1 MKKIITLFMIL
12 GLSFLLIACE
22 EFLDTP
28 LVSTPSTPDYTDAL
42 ALAKDELLESLP
54 GIINR
59 DFILPVVEG
68 FEITFS
74 EEGIIHEDTYIH
86 HSPLYDQ
93 ESSFDIKIERDGQTL
108 EFEHTFTKLSYESGA
123 NETKIYLDLP
133 ISIDAFHDGHK
144 DVYSDT
150 SVRVDTN
157 MNGTY
162 QTELITDAAQ
172 LRGRGNSTW
181 FSFPKKPYRLR
192 FDKNTSILGMPE
204 AKNYVLLAEY
214 SDKSLMRNVLTQKM
228 VSMMTDLPYA
238 LQTRFVELY
247 INEEYRGVYVL
258 TEHVETHPNKFYIE
272 TVPGVIDTGYFLEMD
287 QRLRD
292 QTATQN
298 IEWFFVSDVPYEIK
312 EPDPLDPLFL
322 PGQLSYIRNYI
333 QEAIATLRNDTNYEN
348 YIDVNN
354 FVAHFIVHEFVKNVD
369 VGWSSVFMY
378 KAPGEKLKYGPLWD
392 FDLAYGN
399 ADYIDYGPENFY
411 GMRQYKNQFFVAMM
425 QIPEIRILFRQAYFD
440 FYFDI
445 VPKILEMIDPLA
457 ESLEDMADRNF
468 EKWPTLNE
476 YVWPNPW
483 EMLEIN
489 TFRGQT
495 EYVYDFIEH
504 RSLWLLNAVQTP
516 EYDEGNFED

>member
-1 MKKIITLFMIL
+1 MKKLIMVLMM
-12 GLSFLLIACE
+12 LSLSLLLIACE

-28 LVSTPSTPDYTDAL
+28 LVPTPDHSDTLLDIKADVLEAL
-42 ALAKDELLESLP
+42 P
-54 GIINR
+54 NIINR
-59 DFILPVVEG
+59 DFNLPYVEG
-68 FEITFS
+68 YDISYMEYDILH
-74 EEGIIHEDTYIH
+74 EGMYKH

-93 ESSFDIKIERDGQTL
+93 TSSFQIRIEKDDQHI
-108 EFEHTFTKLSYESGA
+108 EFEHSFTKLSYESGR

-133 ISIDAFHDGHK
+133 ISINDLHDNHK
-144 DVYSDT
+144 EVYT
-150 SVRVDTN
+150 SANVRVDSN
-157 MNGTY
+157 INGTY
-162 QTELITDAAQ
+162 QTELLTDAAQ

-181 FSFPKKPYRLR
+181 FTFPKKPYRLR

-214 SDKSLMRNVLTQKM
+214 SDKSLMRNVITQKM
-228 VSMMTDLPYA
+228 VSMMTELPYA

-247 INEEYRGVYVL
+247 VNEEYRGVYVL
-258 TEHVETHPNKFYIE
+258 TEHVETHPNKFFFE

-292 QTATQN
+292 QGATQG

-348 YIDVNN
+348 YIDVDN
-354 FVAHFIVHEFVKNVD
+354 FIAHFIVHEFVKNVD

-378 KAPGEKLKYGPLWD
+378 KAAGEKLKYGPLWD
-392 FDLAYGN
+392 FDLAFGN

-411 GMRQYKNQFFVAMM
+411 GMRPTKNQFFIAMM
-425 QIPEIRILFRQAYFD
+425 QIPDIRVQFRLAYFD

-457 ESLEDMADRNF
+457 ESLEDMAERNF
-468 EKWPTLNE
+468 NRWPILNDE
-476 YVWPNPW
+476 YLWPNPW
-483 EMLEIN
+483 EMREIH
-489 TFRGQT
+489 TYRGQVQ
-495 EYVYDFIEH
+495 YVSDFIEH
-504 RSLWLLNAVQTP
+504 RSLWLLDAIQTP